1 MFQIIKRNQ
10 KLKDQVG
17 IQKDLTSIL
26 GRRKGEDNKMKYI
39 VVVVLLTFTLFIYA
53 CENTRQSIGLTTKPL
68 SSGKKFEDSTK
79 LNWKITWGKI
89 RPKEDED

>member
-1 MFQIIKRNQ
+1 MMRY
-10 KLKDQVG
+10 L
-17 IQKDLTSIL
+17 
-26 GRRKGEDNKMKYI
+26 I
-39 VVVVLLTFTLFIYA
+39 VFLFLVLFIGGLTA

>member
-1 MFQIIKRNQ
+1 M
-10 KLKDQVG
+10 KDYL
-17 IQKDLTSIL
+17 IWTLPIL
-26 GRRKGEDNKMKYI
+26 VI
-39 VVVVLLTFTLFIYA
+39 VLLGMYG